1 MTRIRIERVLPAPG
15 EILVRMGESVEPAQ
29 KIARIP
35 APGEIRILN
44 VARALGLDGNDLSR
58 VMVKKR
64 DDRVKAGEIIATR
77 RGLLPLW
84 HKPCRSPMTGRLA
97 AIGYGWVVIEAEG
110 YPGSPI
116 EREEKPIDGK
126 TTGPEELDLL
136 ACVTGKVVAVSDH
149 HSVTIETVGAT
160 IHGACGVG
168 GETHGVL
175 QVLAPH
181 PSHTLTADE
190 IGLGSNNAILV
201 GGAGVSS
208 EALERARQM
217 QVRGIIV
224 GGIPASLHDL
234 IPGLTFPV
242 VATEGYGNLPMSPLS
257 FDILKRLEGHEAFI
271 NGEAGYTRDCARPII
286 VVPQAERQE
295 DEGEFPVDRSP
306 AEPARVADRVRAVRQ
321 PLLGQMGRIVSLAV
335 EPRPVPSGFSLP
347 GAQVAFGDPELL
359 ASQLGD
365 AEEAEIDSTYPS
377 GTSHPSGTS
386 QFVPWLNLERIGG
399 GAAS

>member
-15 EILVRMGESVEPAQ
+15 EILVRTGESVEPTQ

-35 APGEIRILN
+35 ARGEIRILN

-64 DDRVKAGEIIATR
+64 DDRVKAGEIIAAR
-77 RGLLPLW
+77 RGLLPFW

-110 YPGSPI
+110 YPGSPT

-149 HSVTIETVGAT
+149 HSVTVETVGAT

-168 GETHGVL
+168 GEAHGVL

-201 GGAGVSS
+201 AGAGVSS

-234 IPGLTFPV
+234 IPGLPFPI
-242 VATEGYGNLPMSPLS
+242 VATEGYGHLPMSPLN
-257 FDILKRLEGHEAFI
+257 FGILKRLEGHEAFI
-271 NGEAGYTRDCARPII
+271 NGEAGHTGDSARPII
-286 VVPQAERQE
+286 VVPQTERQE
-295 DEGEFPVDRSP
+295 DEAEFPVDRSP
-306 AEPARVADRVRAVRQ
+306 AEPARVGDLVRAVRQ
-321 PLLGQMGRIVSLAV
+321 PLLGQVGQIVSLAA
-335 EPRPVPSGFSLP
+335 EPHRVPSGFSLP
-347 GAQVAFGDPELL
+347 GAQITFAGPELIT
-359 ASQLGD
+359 SQLGD
-365 AEEAEIDSTYPS
+365 AEVSEIDSRYPS
-377 GTSHPSGTS
+377 GTT

-399 GAAS
+399 GAAG